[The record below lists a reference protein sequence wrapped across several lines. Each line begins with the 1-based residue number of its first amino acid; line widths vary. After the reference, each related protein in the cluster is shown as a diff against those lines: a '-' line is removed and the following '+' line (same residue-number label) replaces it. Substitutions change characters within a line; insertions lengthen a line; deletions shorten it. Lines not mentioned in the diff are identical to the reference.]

1 MKRASSYLLA
11 AALVLASLAAAA
23 PAAAQDAAAA
33 REHYQ
38 KGTTFYDL
46 GRYDDAIKEFEAA
59 YQIKNDPALLYN
71 LAQSHRLAGH
81 DEQALH
87 FYRTY
92 LRRVP
97 NAKNRTEIEGR
108 IAALE
113 QLVAQKAATQTAPPN
128 QTLPP
133 GGGGSGGSGG
143 SSGSTGP
150 DTSGSGNTGGGQV
163 YGPPPPPP
171 PPNYTNGTTAGGT
184 GPGPGPGPG
193 PEGTVTAPLT
203 TPGPRDPGKGLKIA
217 GFAGMGV
224 GAVLVVV
231 GFIEGGRAVSAANEV
246 NMEAQNGEVFN
257 PAVEERGKSAQR
269 AEIVL
274 LVSGAVV
281 GAAGAGLYFYGRKRT
296 AEHAAAPPTT
306 MVAPT
311 ASAHGAG
318 AMLRMTF

>member
-1 MKRASSYLLA
+1 MVPVLTVLMLA
-11 AALVLASLAAAA
+11 GS
-23 PAAAQDAAAA
+23 AAAQDAASA

-71 LAQSHRLAGH
+71 LAQSHRLAGNA
-81 DEQALH
+81 EQALH

-113 QLVAQKAATQTAPPN
+113 QLVAQKNATQTTPPN

-133 GGGGSGGSGG
+133 GGGGS
-143 SSGSTGP
+143 SGSTGT
-150 DTSGSGNTGGGQV
+150 DTSNAGAGNTNTGGQT

-171 PPNYTNGTTAGGT
+171 PPNNNGVGAT
-184 GPGPGPGPG
+184 GNTMVGPG
-193 PEGTVTAPLT
+193 PEATVTAPLT
-203 TPGPRDPGKGLKIA
+203 GPAPTGRDPGKGLKIA
-217 GFAGMGV
+217 GLAGMGV

-231 GFIEGGRAVSAANEV
+231 GFIEGARAVSAANEV
-246 NMEAQNGEVFN
+246 NKEADNMQVFD
-257 PAVEERGKSAQR
+257 PSVEARGKSAQR

-296 AEHAAAPPTT
+296 ERGAVPPTT
-306 MVAPT
+306 MVAPM

-318 AMLRMTF
+318 AILQMTF